1 MEFKDKQYTVTKVS
15 QERYLHRREIVNLF
29 ADEFEESFGQ
39 KSCASRLFG
48 FVTAPLWFGVLSLLP
63 WRFIT
68 A

>member
-39 KSCASRLFG
+39 KSCASRQFC
-48 FVTAPLWFGVLSLLP
+48 FVTAPL
-63 WRFIT
+63 
-68 A
+68 